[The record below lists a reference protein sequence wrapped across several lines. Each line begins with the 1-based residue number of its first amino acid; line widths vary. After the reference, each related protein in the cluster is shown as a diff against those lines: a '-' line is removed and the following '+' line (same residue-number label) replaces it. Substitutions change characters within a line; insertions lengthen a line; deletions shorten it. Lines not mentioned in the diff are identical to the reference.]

1 MSQSTSR
8 SRPWFLYVV
17 ECVDRSLYTGIS
29 TDVER
34 RVREHNSGR
43 GAQYTSARR
52 PVILRAIWRFP
63 DRQHAMRA
71 EIAFK
76 RQRRRAKERV
86 IRSAEGYR
94 EGSWAMG
101 RG

>member
-1 MSQSTSR
+1 MTPATSR
-8 SRPWFLYVV
+8 GKPWFLYVV
-17 ECVDRSLYTGIS
+17 ECADNSFYTGIS

-43 GAQYTSARR
+43 GSQYTVTRR
-52 PVILRAIWRFP
+52 PVHLRASWRFA
-63 DRQHAMRA
+63 DRRHAMRA

-76 RQRRRAKERV
+76 RQRRAAKEQV
-86 IRSAEGYR
+86 IQSGDSFRNGR
-94 EGSWAMG
+94 WVMG

>member
-1 MSQSTSR
+1 MTQPPHR
-8 SRPWFLYVV
+8 GRPWFLYVV
-17 ECVDRSLYTGIS
+17 ECADHSLYTGIS

-43 GAQYTSARR
+43 GSQYTGTRR
-52 PVILRAIWRFP
+52 PVVLRAAWRFP
-63 DRQHAMRA
+63 DRRHAMQA

-76 RQRRRAKERV
+76 RQRKTAKERA
-86 IRSAEGYR
+86 IRSADSYR

-101 RG
+101 CG